1 MTNIDQSNN
10 LTPTV
15 TLSNPF
21 PNGLLQPVGNAQG
34 LLTGVGGP
42 ITFNSQDRHTERIQQ
57 YSIEVQRQIGN
68 MAVGIGY
75 IGTRGDDLNFGT
87 ININQL
93 TPDLVAQWGS
103 RSTIRCRTRSSE
115 LRRQGHS
122 RGQRRCRAGSC
133 CGRTHNSETS
143 FRIRPRALLRDNAV
157 TAKLEKRG
165 KPWSGNLHYTWSR
178 LDTNQYNEGNL
189 YYTTVRQTLPRNSYD
204 LDAEYSRSLQD
215 LPHRI
220 VLAPIVQLPFGEG
233 RRWATTGWADQV
245 FGAWDLS
252 FIATYESGFPVNIVQ
267 LTDNTGS
274 FSGTQRPNWSGTD
287 PATSGSTIDRLDG
300 YINQAAYTLA
310 PAFTFGTGPRTRSHA
325 ARMPFRTNYDVSLS
339 RTSTCSPGCGR
350 SSEWRY

>member
-1 MTNIDQSNN
+1 MGT
-10 LTPTV
+10 
-15 TLSNPF
+15 
-21 PNGLLQPVGNAQG
+21 
-34 LLTGVGGP
+34 
-42 ITFNSQDRHTERIQQ
+42 
-57 YSIEVQRQIGN
+57 

-75 IGTRGDDLNFGT
+75 IGTRGDDLSFGT

-103 RSTIRCRTRSSE
+103 RLNDPLPNPFFGIAEAGAFSRSAT
-115 LRRQGHS
+115 LS
-122 RGQRRCRAGSC
+122 RGQ
-133 CGRTHNSETS
+133 
-143 FRIRPRALLRDNAV
+143 LLRPYPQFGNVLQDQTTGARTRYNAV

-165 KPWSGNLHYTWSR
+165 TWWSGNLHYTWSR

-215 LPHRI
+215 VPHRI

-233 RRWATTGWADQV
+233 RKWATTGWADKV

-252 FIATYESGFPVNIVQ
+252 LIALYESGFPVNIVQ

-310 PAFTFGTGPRTRSHA
+310 PAFTFGTGPRTDPRV
-325 ARMPFRTNYDVSLS
+325 RTPFRTNYDVSLS
-339 RTSTCSPGCGR
+339 KNVDLFAGLRAEFRVEILNATNNPKFVGPETRLGSAQFGTITQQAGLMR
-350 SSEWRY
+350 LTQLMVRIKW